1 VSQGEISA
9 TDAPPGAHAPAL
21 ALPVAFMVGELLAPD
36 QGALLRGALDLRPV
50 RPAAASTTIE
60 RERPDLLLVDGRLGD
75 DVLGALFERPQGPE
89 RPGVIVLTSAARAG
103 RLTRL
108 LGEAADDFVDAGA
121 APRELVARAQMV
133 LRLRELRLELAGKN
147 AELLRLSEQLE
158 GIAGRMA
165 EELRLASQVQRTLL
179 PPPLVHPRLDL
190 AAEYLPVREIGGDY
204 YDVIPLEGGRIA
216 LALGDVMGK
225 GVPAALL
232 AANLKSCL
240 RAHVQAGQLRPDE
253 TLVRVNRLFREVIPK
268 GLFATLHFAVLD
280 WRAGVVEY
288 VNAGHEPGLLLR
300 RDGSLVE
307 LDRGGT
313 VLGLLEDPAYVT
325 GREPIET
332 DDVLVIFSDGL
343 SDRSAPTGEM
353 FGRARLQA
361 AACRVRHDPARIA
374 LYSVLGEVQGWSEGR
389 PAEDDQTLMVARMR

>member
-1 VSQGEISA
+1 MSQVEDTASGEPGER
-9 TDAPPGAHAPAL
+9 APVPLGL
-21 ALPVAFMVGELLAPD
+21 LVGELPLGD
-36 QGALLRGALDLRPV
+36 HGSLLRSTLDLRAIAPGS
-50 RPAAASTTIE
+50 AGSAIE

-75 DVLGALFERPQGPE
+75 EVLGSLLGRPQGPD
-89 RPGVIVLTSAARAG
+89 RPGVIVLTRAESAG
-103 RLTRL
+103 RLERL
-108 LGEAADDFVDAGA
+108 LRERADDFVDAGTT
-121 APRELVARAQMV
+121 PRELVSRTQAV
-133 LRLRELRLELAGKN
+133 LRLRGMRRELAARS
-147 AELLRLSEQLE
+147 AEVARLSAQLD

-165 EELRLASQVQRTLL
+165 EELRLASQVQRTML

-204 YDVIPLEGGRIA
+204 YDVIPLEGGRLA

-240 RAHVQAGQLRPDE
+240 RAHVQAGQLPPAE

-268 GLFATLHFAVLD
+268 GLFATLLFAVLD
-280 WRAGVVEY
+280 WRVGVVEY

-313 VLGLLEDPAYVT
+313 VLGLLEDPAYET
-325 GREPIET
+325 GREPIEA
-332 DDVLVIFSDGL
+332 DDVLVAFSDGL
-343 SDRSAPTGEM
+343 TDRSAPSGEM
-353 FGRARLQA
+353 FGRARLRA
-361 AACRVRHDPARIA
+361 AACHARHDPARIA
-374 LYSVLGEVQGWSEGR
+374 LYSVLGEVQGWSGGR
-389 PAEDDQTLMVARMR
+389 PAEDDQTLIVARMR

>member
-1 VSQGEISA
+1 VSHGDESVLDVA
-9 TDAPPGAHAPAL
+9 GGSGASVA
-21 ALPVAFMVGELLAPD
+21 ALPVALVVGDLTLPGQAT
-36 QGALLRGALDLRPV
+36 LLRGALELREV
-50 RPAAASTTIE
+50 RPAAAGSAIE
-60 RERPDLLLVDGRLGD
+60 RESPDLLLVDGRLGD
-75 DVLGALFERPQGPE
+75 DVLGALLGRSQGPG
-89 RPGVIVLTSAARAG
+89 RPGVIVLTGEASAG
-103 RLTRL
+103 RLARL
-108 LGEAADDFVDAGA
+108 LGEGADELVDAEV
-121 APRELVARAQMV
+121 APRELLARVQGV
-133 LRLRELRLELAGKN
+133 LRLRELRR
-147 AELLRLSEQLE
+147 ELLAKSAEVQRLGEQLE

-165 EELRLASQVQRTLL
+165 EELRLASHVQRTLL

-204 YDVIPLEGGRIA
+204 YDVIPLEGGRMA

-268 GLFATLHFAVLD
+268 GLFATLFFAVLD

-313 VLGLLEDPAYVT
+313 VLGLLEEPAYVT
-325 GREPIET
+325 GRETIEA
-332 DDVLVIFSDGL
+332 DDVLVVFSDGL
-343 SDRSAPTGEM
+343 TDRCAANGEL
-353 FGRARLQA
+353 FGRARLRA
-361 AACRVRHDPARIA
+361 AACRVRRDPARIA
-374 LYSVLGEVQGWSEGR
+374 LYSVLGEVQGWSGGR
-389 PAEDDQTLMVARMR
+389 PAEDDQTLIVARMR

>member
-1 VSQGEISA
+1 MPPASA
-9 TDAPPGAHAPAL
+9 
-21 ALPVAFMVGELLAPD
+21 
-36 QGALLRGALDLRPV
+36 
-50 RPAAASTTIE
+50 SSTIE

-75 DVLGALFERPQGPE
+75 DVLGSLLGRPQGPD
-89 RPGVIVLTSAARAG
+89 RPGVIVLTSAESAG
-103 RLTRL
+103 RLERL
-108 LGEAADDFVDAGA
+108 LRERADDFVDAGL
-121 APRELVARAQMV
+121 APRELVARVQVV
-133 LRLRELRLELAGKN
+133 LRLRGMRRELAAKS
-147 AELLRLSEQLE
+147 AEVVRLSARLE

-165 EELRLASQVQRTLL
+165 EELRLASHVQRTLL

-204 YDVIPLEGGRIA
+204 YDVIPLEGGRLA

-240 RAHVQAGQLRPDE
+240 RAHVQAGQLPPDE

-268 GLFATLHFAVLD
+268 GLFATLLFAVLD

-307 LDRGGT
+307 LDSGRDGARAARGPG
-313 VLGLLEDPAYVT
+313 V
-325 GREPIET
+325 R
-332 DDVLVIFSDGL
+332 
-343 SDRSAPTGEM
+343 DRSGGDRDGRRPGDLQRRADGPQRADG
-353 FGRARLQA
+353 GAVRARAPAGCGLPREA
-361 AACRVRHDPARIA
+361 RPGPDRSLLGARRGAGLVRGTSRR
-374 LYSVLGEVQGWSEGR
+374 GR
-389 PAEDDQTLMVARMR
+389 PDADRSRGCADVA

>member
-1 VSQGEISA
+1 VSHGDESA
-9 TDAPPGAHAPAL
+9 TQVPAGSAASEAVLPL
-21 ALPVAFMVGELLAPD
+21 ALVVGELTGPEAS
-36 QGALLRGALDLRPV
+36 LRGVLDLRAVP
-50 RPAAASTTIE
+50 PAAAGATIE

-75 DVLGALFERPQGPE
+75 DVLGGLLGRARGPE
-89 RPGVIVLTSAARAG
+89 RPGVIVLTSATSAG
-103 RLTRL
+103 RLARL
-108 LGEAADDFVDAGA
+108 LGDDVDELADAEL
-121 APRELVARAQMV
+121 APAELLARARGV
-133 LRLRELRLELAGKN
+133 LRLRELRRELAAKS
-147 AELLRLSEQLE
+147 AEVLRLSEQLE

-165 EELRLASQVQRTLL
+165 EELRLASHVQRTLL
-179 PPPLVHPRLDL
+179 PPPLVHQRLDL

-204 YDVIPLEGGRIA
+204 YDVIPLEAGRIA

-268 GLFATLHFAVLD
+268 GLFATLLFAVLD
-280 WRAGVVEY
+280 WRSGVVEY

-300 RDGSLVE
+300 RDGALVE
-307 LDRGGT
+307 LDSGGT

-325 GREPIET
+325 GRESIET
-332 DDVLVIFSDGL
+332 DDVLVVFSDGL
-343 SDRSAPTGEM
+343 TDRSSPTGEM
-353 FGRARLQA
+353 FGRARLRS

-374 LYSVLGEVQGWSEGR
+374 LYSVLGEVQGWSGGR
-389 PAEDDQTLMVARMR
+389 PAEDDQTLIVARMR